1 MSSNLQKQLL
11 IGGLAGLLVFVLAYF
26 LLGGKRDDLAALR
39 AGNAQLQAE
48 VNRGYA
54 LKDIYE
60 KLKVEVAQQEKVIEE
75 LVRIMP
81 TEADR
86 GEIPYRIKK
95 LADAAGIEQVS
106 FSLLPPAPKEYYTE
120 YPVQFNF
127 RAGYHTLGQFTSLVS
142 GYGKIINITD
152 LQMSRV
158 GGNALYPVSVNCK
171 VSAFVYNPAKPAA
184 PATAKAPGPAKPGA
198 PAKNDQGD

>member
-1 MSSNLQKQLL
+1 MNSNLQKQLL
-11 IGGLAGLLVFVLAYF
+11 IGSLAGLLVFVLVYF
-26 LLGGKRDDLAALR
+26 LLGGKRDDLAGLR
-39 AGNAQLQAE
+39 AGNAQLQTE

-60 KLKVEVAQQEKVIEE
+60 KLKVEVAQQEKIIEE

-81 TEADR
+81 SEADR

-95 LADAAGIEQVS
+95 IADAAGIEQVS
-106 FSLLPPAPKEYYTE
+106 FALLPPVPKEYYTE
-120 YPVQFNF
+120 YPVQFTF
-127 RAGYHTLGQFTSLVS
+127 KAGYHTFGQFTSLVS
-142 GYGKIINITD
+142 GYGKIINLND
-152 LQMSRV
+152 LQMKREGANS
-158 GGNALYPVSVNCK
+158 LYPVSVNCK

-184 PATAKAPGPAKPGA
+184 PAAKPATAATKPGA

>member
-11 IGGLAGLLVFVLAYF
+11 IGGLAGLLIFVLVYF
-26 LLGGKRDDLAALR
+26 LLGGKRDDLAALK
-39 AGNAQLQAE
+39 ASNAQLQAD

-60 KLKVEVAQQEKVIEE
+60 KLKVEVAQQEKLIEE

-86 GEIPYRIKK
+86 GEIPYRVKK

-106 FSLLPPAPKEYYTE
+106 FSLQPPLAKEYYTE
-120 YPVQFNF
+120 YPVQFTF

-142 GYGKIINITD
+142 GYGKIINISD
-152 LQMSRV
+152 LSLKRE
-158 GGNALYPVSVNCK
+158 GANSLYPVTVNCK

-184 PATAKAPGPAKPGA
+184 PKAPGRAAKPGA
-198 PAKNDQGD
+198 PAKKDQGD

>member
-11 IGGLAGLLVFVLAYF
+11 IGGLAGLLVFVLVYF
-26 LLGGKRDDLAALR
+26 LLGGKRDDLAALK
-39 AGNAQLQAE
+39 ASNAQLQAD

-86 GEIPYRIKK
+86 GEIPYRVKK

-106 FSLLPPAPKEYYTE
+106 FSLQPPLAKEYYTE
-120 YPVQFNF
+120 YPVQFTF
-127 RAGYHTLGQFTSLVS
+127 RAGYHALGQFTSLVS
-142 GYGKIINITD
+142 GYGKIINISD
-152 LQMSRV
+152 FSLKREGANS
-158 GGNALYPVSVNCK
+158 LYPVTVNCK

-184 PATAKAPGPAKPGA
+184 PKAPGPAAKPGA
-198 PAKNDQGD
+198 PAKKDQGD